1 MALSSDLDFIVIR
14 NYSYSLQRNR
24 SHSNILD
31 LNLSIDPTAKD
42 HLLFLAKFNI
52 FKTIKYDVWE
62 EVCWPHYSRG
72 EYFQRNSRNKKRF
85 VNFNDRWKKIK
96 NKLRILRWNIDPCH
110 MGEWFSRL
118 LSTFISEVLI
128 VINISYLI
136 LCPEFSL

>member
-62 EVCWPHYSRG
+62 EVYWPHYSRG
-72 EYFQRNSRNKKRF
+72 EYFYDFNEFQRRF
-85 VNFNDRWKKIK
+85 INFNDRWKTIK
-96 NKLRILRWNIDPCH
+96 NELRFFRWNIDPCH
-110 MGEWFSRL
+110 MGEWFSVL